1 MSDAS
6 FRKITLDGL
15 WNNNVTLVQILGLCP
30 TLAIT
35 TNLVNG
41 LGMGVATTM
50 VLIGSNL
57 IISAIRNIVPGA
69 VRIPIFVLVIASLVT
84 IIDLAMSAYL
94 TELHHVLGIFIPLIV
109 VNCLII
115 GRAEAFASRNNVI
128 HSLVDAIAMGIGF
141 TMALTTLGAIREMI
155 GFGTLFSQAHLM
167 FGESAKVLT
176 ITFFDNYPNMLIA
189 ILPPGAFLCL
199 GLMIAGKNVLNARA
213 AKRAALAV
221 AAPMDSGA
229 QTAN

>member
-1 MSDAS
+1 MSDIGY
-6 FRKITLDGL
+6 RKITLDGL

-30 TLAIT
+30 TLAVT

-41 LGMGVATTM
+41 LGMGIATTM

-57 IISAIRNIVPGA
+57 IISAIRNIVRA
-69 VRIPIFVLVIASLVT
+69 DVRIPVFVLVIASLVT

-141 TMALTTLGAIREMI
+141 TVALTILGSIREMV

-167 FGESAKVLT
+167 FGEGARALT
-176 ITFFDNYPNMLIA
+176 ITFFDDYPNMLLA
-189 ILPPGAFLCL
+189 ILPPGAFLGL
-199 GLMIAGKNVLNARA
+199 GLMIAAKNVLNARA
-213 AKRAALAV
+213 EKRAAVAV
-221 AAPMDSGA
+221 SESASAQAAG
-229 QTAN
+229 

>member
-1 MSDAS
+1 MSDNAY
-6 FRKITLDGL
+6 RKIALDGL

-30 TLAIT
+30 TLAVT
-35 TNLVNG
+35 TNLING
-41 LGMGVATTM
+41 LGMGIATTM

-57 IISAIRNIVPGA
+57 IISAIRNIVPGD

-94 TELHHVLGIFIPLIV
+94 TELHKVLGIFIPLIV

-115 GRAEAFASRNNVI
+115 GRAEAFASRNNMV
-128 HSLVDAIAMGIGF
+128 HSVADAIAMGLGF
-141 TMALTTLGAIREMI
+141 TMALTTLGAIRELI
-155 GFGTLFSQAHLM
+155 GFGTLFSQANLM
-167 FGESAKVLT
+167 FGEGAKWLT
-176 ITFFDNYPNMLIA
+176 INVFHDYPNMLIA

-213 AKRAALAV
+213 EKRAAI
-221 AAPMDSGA
+221 AAERVSGEA
-229 QTAN
+229 QTAS

>member
-1 MSDAS
+1 VCSNVIIS
-6 FRKITLDGL
+6 LIRKIIPD
-15 WNNNVTLVQILGLCP
+15 QIRIACYIVVIAGF
-30 TLAIT
+30 
-35 TNLVNG
+35 V
-41 LGMGVATTM
+41 TM
-50 VLIGSNL
+50 VE
-57 IISAIRNIVPGA
+57 IIMKGIAPEA
-69 VRIPIFVLVIASLVT
+69 VNQA
-84 IIDLAMSAYL
+84 
-94 TELHHVLGIFIPLIV
+94 LGIFIPLIV

>member
-1 MSDAS
+1 MSDIGY
-6 FRKITLDGL
+6 RKITLDGL

-30 TLAIT
+30 TLAVT

-57 IISAIRNIVPGA
+57 IISAIRNIVRA
-69 VRIPIFVLVIASLVT
+69 DVRIPVFVLVIASLVT

-128 HSLVDAIAMGIGF
+128 HSVVDAVAMGIGF
-141 TMALTTLGAIREMI
+141 TLALTTLGAIRELI

-167 FGESAKVLT
+167 FGEGARALT
-176 ITFFDNYPNMLIA
+176 ITFFDDYPNMLIA

-199 GLMIAGKNVLNARA
+199 GLMIAAKNVLNARA
-213 AKRAALAV
+213 EQRATFSTAV
-221 AAPMDSGA
+221 PASDTQAAG
-229 QTAN
+229 

>member
-1 MSDAS
+1 MSDNAY
-6 FRKITLDGL
+6 RKIALDGL

-30 TLAIT
+30 TLAVT

-41 LGMGVATTM
+41 LGMGIATTM

-57 IISAIRNIVPGA
+57 IISAIRNIVPGD

-94 TELHHVLGIFIPLIV
+94 TELHKVLGIFIPLIV

-115 GRAEAFASRNNVI
+115 GRAEAFASRNNMV
-128 HSLVDAIAMGIGF
+128 HSVVDAIAMGFGF
-141 TMALTTLGAIREMI
+141 TLALTTLGALRELI
-155 GFGTLFSQAHLM
+155 GFGTLFSQANLM
-167 FGESAKVLT
+167 FGEGAKWLT
-176 ITFFDNYPNMLIA
+176 ISVFHDYPNMLIA

-213 AKRAALAV
+213 EKRAAIAKVEPLGG
-221 AAPMDSGA
+221 DE
-229 QTAN
+229 QTAG